1 MANESSAVLGGV
13 VGGLVF
19 IGIAILV
26 GDHFYEQ
33 CVDDW
38 LDDDNC
44 LGDDWYLKDGECCT
58 TRYSWQ
64 AWCCGLPF
72 ALVGISLIGGALSA
86 KEKNASEGQNS
97 VSIKKEGND
106 VENTREKYDLGE
118 EYSDED
124 IALVNQW
131 KNENM
136 EEEPEPPKAEPKKAV
151 KKKVVRKSVSKKV
164 VRKAAP
170 PSDGSEN
177 SLADELKKLN
187 ELKEQGIIDEKEFK
201 TAKKKLLEQ

>member
-1 MANESSAVLGGV
+1 MANESSAILGGV

-33 CVDDW
+33 CFNAIYHQQLGEYKCLSDDSV
-38 LDDDNC
+38 
-44 LGDDWYLKDGECCT
+44 LKDGQCCT
-58 TRYSWQ
+58 TKYSWQ

-72 ALVGISLIGGALSA
+72 ALIGIGIIGASLSA

-97 VSIKKEGND
+97 VSIKKDGND

-118 EYSDED
+118 EYSDKD
-124 IALVNQW
+124 IAFVNQW
-131 KNENM
+131 KNEIM
-136 EEEPEPPKAEPKKAV
+136 EEENESEDET
-151 KKKVVRKSVSKKV
+151 
-164 VRKAAP
+164 
-170 PSDGSEN
+170 PSGKSEN

-187 ELKEQGIIDEKEFK
+187 ELKEQGIIDEDEFK

>member
-136 EEEPEPPKAEPKKAV
+136 EEEPEPPKAEPKK
-151 KKKVVRKSVSKKV
+151 VVRKSVSKKV

>member
-1 MANESSAVLGGV
+1 MTNESNAVLGGV
-13 VGGLVF
+13 IGGLAF

-38 LDDDNC
+38 LDDNNC

-58 TRYSWQ
+58 TKYSWQ

-72 ALVGISLIGGALSA
+72 ALIGISLIGGALSA
-86 KEKNASEGQNS
+86 KERNASEGQNS

-136 EEEPEPPKAEPKKAV
+136 EEEPEPPKDEPKR
-151 KKKVVRKSVSKKV
+151 VVRKSVSKKV

-170 PSDGSEN
+170 PSDGPEN

-187 ELKEQGIIDEKEFK
+187 ELREQGIIDEDEFK

>member
-136 EEEPEPPKAEPKKAV
+136 EEEPEPPKAEPKK
-151 KKKVVRKSVSKKV
+151 VVRKIVSKKV

-170 PSDGSEN
+170 PSEGSEN

>member
-1 MANESSAVLGGV
+1 MANESSAILGGV

-38 LDDDNC
+38 LDDDVC

-58 TRYSWQ
+58 MRYSWQ

-72 ALVGISLIGGALSA
+72 ALIGIGIIGASLSA

-97 VSIKKEGND
+97 VSIKKDGND

-124 IALVNQW
+124 IAFVNQW
-131 KNENM
+131 KNEIM
-136 EEEPEPPKAEPKKAV
+136 EEENESEDET
-151 KKKVVRKSVSKKV
+151 
-164 VRKAAP
+164 
-170 PSDGSEN
+170 PSGKSEN

-187 ELKEQGIIDEKEFK
+187 
-201 TAKKKLLEQ
+201 